1 MMAQK
6 PQIISFPADRRARR
20 RAAMRAADRRLRV
33 VARLR
38 RIFGW
43 VTAAAFVLFCAA
55 NLSLFSRDTLRQVGA
70 FIAAGLSSADAGTV
84 VEYATGNTPTVA
96 AFVDGLAVADNDTLN
111 LQKPGAVQ
119 LTEALGYSSP
129 VLETTDHYV
138 LAYDRGGYGATLTS
152 AVAVASKQTLQA
164 PILSG
169 CVGESGDY
177 ALITSEAGYKSVITV
192 YSSVGKQRFRWAT
205 PDYYFQAAALSED
218 GKRLVVAGFH
228 QESTELESILFFRDL
243 NSEEITSQVSLGSV
257 VPFAVDFLDAG
268 TAAVVGD
275 YATMIV
281 SRKGDIVHT
290 IDYSVDD
297 LNAYCFGDGALVLGV
312 HSYSG
317 SARIGLT
324 VLDADGRESD
334 PLLVSE
340 ELQAIDYDG
349 ARLALLTSSG
359 LTVYDSALRPL
370 WENAGAAGA
379 RSVCLTADGSAWVTY
394 SKQAERLS
402 SSSDTSEVLK

>member
-1 MMAQK
+1 MAQK

-20 RAAMRAADRRLRV
+20 RAALRAADRRLRI

-38 RIFGW
+38 RVFGW
-43 VTAAAFVLFCAA
+43 ITAAAFILFCAA
-55 NLSLFSRDTLRQVGA
+55 NLSLFSRDTLKQIGMY
-70 FIAAGLSSADAGTV
+70 FTAGLSAADAGSI
-84 VEYATGNTPTVA
+84 VEYITGNTPVVA
-96 AFVDGLAVADNDTLN
+96 SFADGLAVADNDTPN

-129 VLETTDHYV
+129 VLETTDRYV
-138 LAYDRGGYGATLTS
+138 LVYDRGGYGATLAS
-152 AVAVASKQTLQA
+152 AIAVASKQTLQA

-169 CVGESGDY
+169 CVAESGDY

-192 YSSVGKQRFRWAT
+192 YSSGGKQRFRWAT

-228 QESTELESILFFRDL
+228 QETTELESILFFRDL
-243 NSEEITSQVSLGSV
+243 NSEKITSQTSLGSV
-257 VPFAVDFLDAG
+257 VPLAVGLLDAN

-275 YATMIV
+275 YATTIV
-281 SRKGDIVHT
+281 SRKGHIVYT
-290 IDYSVDD
+290 MQYSVDD
-297 LNAYCFGDGALVLGV
+297 LNAYCFGDGALVRGTR
-312 HSYSG
+312 SYSG
-317 SARIGLT
+317 NARIGLT
-324 VLDADGRESD
+324 RLDADGQESD
-334 PLLVSE
+334 PLLIAE

-379 RSVCLTADGSAWVTY
+379 RSVCLTADGAVWVTY
-394 SKQAERLS
+394 SKQAERVS

>member
-1 MMAQK
+1 
-6 PQIISFPADRRARR
+6 
-20 RAAMRAADRRLRV
+20 
-33 VARLR
+33 
-38 RIFGW
+38 

-55 NLSLFSRDTLRQVGA
+55 NLSLFSRDTLRHMSAWIV
-70 FIAAGLSSADAGTV
+70 AGLSSADAGTI

-96 AFVDGLAVADNDTLN
+96 AFADSLAVADNDTLN

-119 LTEALGYSSP
+119 LTESLGYSSP

-138 LAYDRGGYGATLTS
+138 LAYDRGGYGAMLTT
-152 AVAVASKQTLQA
+152 AIAVASKQTLQA
-164 PILSG
+164 PILFG
-169 CVGESGDY
+169 CVSENGDY
-177 ALITSEAGYKSVITV
+177 ALITSEAGYKAVITV
-192 YSSVGKQRFRWAT
+192 YTSSGKQRFRWAT

-228 QESTELESILFFRDL
+228 QDGTELESILFFRDL
-243 NSEEITSQVSLGSV
+243 NSEEITSQISLGSV
-257 VPFAVDFLDAG
+257 VPLAVDFLDAN

-275 YATMIV
+275 YATMLV
-281 SRKGDIVHT
+281 SRKGQIVHS
-290 IDYSVDD
+290 IDYAVDD
-297 LNAYCFGDGALVLGV
+297 LTAYGFGSGALVIGV
-312 HSYSG
+312 HSYSS
-317 SARIGLT
+317 SARTALT
-324 VLDADGRESD
+324 VLDADGHESD
-334 PLLVSE
+334 PLLLSE

-349 ARLALLTSSG
+349 ARLALLTGSG

-370 WENAGAAGA
+370 WENPGAAGA